1 MSIKIQEF
9 AHLKSLSI
17 KIQDFPEQ
25 SLEFKQDPRM
35 GGNLE
40 FEQDSRLY
48 LYLKEYQFKQ
58 FIYSEN
64 NQNLSHNL
72 SPFPPQKPFLHYHYI
87 QTSQIDFSIAPQ
99 EHLNHPDSL

>member
-1 MSIKIQEF
+1 MSIKIQDF
-9 AHLKSLSI
+9 SQKILLSI

-48 LYLKEYQFKQ
+48 LYLKEYQFK
-58 FIYSEN
+58 
-64 NQNLSHNL
+64 
-72 SPFPPQKPFLHYHYI
+72 
-87 QTSQIDFSIAPQ
+87 
-99 EHLNHPDSL
+99 